1 MIFILFILFLK
12 YKNFKVSA
20 QLVFYKEKNNL
31 PVWLFGCPYVHEY
44 VLTLSHCVC

>member
-12 YKNFKVSA
+12 YKNFKVTA

-31 PVWLFGCPYVHEY
+31 QIQLFGCPYVHECM
-44 VLTLSHCVC
+44 LTLFHCAC